1 MNNDKKHVIPRD
13 KYRRKRHEYFHN
25 EEREARIK
33 REKEQR
39 ERLAQKEQQQAKLNE
54 ERVKDNLR
62 KARIE
67 KLTQEEIQQQQH
79 LAKLRAENE
88 STSKVEGN
96 SKDSHNLTLPEEQH
110 LKKENKSENKDNK
123 ISDNARNQNQTTSI
137 DGNKNDTNSSQP
149 EYSRL
154 RKNKEKE
161 EQSTIKKEKNKKKQ
175 ANLTT
180 HQQEHG
186 HKSSKSNDTAK
197 VDKLTDNAKSGK
209 ARKDEHKT
217 TLTKETNDSSKRL
230 DDQTSNDNDKAQ
242 AHTSSKE
249 KQADDKDKPASNN
262 TNFMDQVKAFFKLH
276 WVKIVIVVAIILIIL
291 LLNAIISNINQGS
304 SVNQSESN
312 HTKYTS
318 TMKNANNTVKSVV
331 TVESD
336 APKKT
341 SVQQTNTN
349 SNSELG
355 SGVVYKKVGD
365 AFFILTNT
373 HIISDSDK
381 IKVTYGDHTSTQ
393 ASVIGKDKWSDIAVI
408 KANIKDQ
415 NIKPIEIGDS
425 SKLVLGES
433 IIVVGNP
440 LGEDFRNSV
449 SKGIVSGLNRAVAVD
464 FNQDSENDERIKAF
478 QIDASVN
485 PGNSGG
491 AVVNDSGRLVGI
503 VSLKINMP
511 NIEGMGF
518 AIPINDAMEIANE
531 LEKKGKI
538 DYPNTGIAIENV
550 QDLNSY
556 EREIL
561 NVPNDI
567 ANGIVVE
574 KLKDGGLGEK
584 SGLKTGDVVVE
595 LDSKTIK
602 NNLDYRQIIFNHRQ
616 DLATLTGKIYRDGKS
631 QEIKIKLK

>member
-1 MNNDKKHVIPRD
+1 MDNDKKHVIPRD

-88 STSKVEGN
+88 STSKVEGK
-96 SKDSHNLTLPEEQH
+96 SKESHNLTLPEEQH
-110 LKKENKSENKDNK
+110 LKKENKASENGD
-123 ISDNARNQNQTTSI
+123 NQTISI
-137 DGNKNDTNSSQP
+137 EKDTNDSNSSKP

-154 RKNKEKE
+154 RKNKDKE
-161 EQSTIKKEKNKKKQ
+161 EQSALKKEKNKQ
-175 ANLTT
+175 TNLTT
-180 HQQEHG
+180 HHTEQAEKPF
-186 HKSSKSNDTAK
+186 KSDNTHEASET
-197 VDKLTDNAKSGK
+197 TDNTKLGK
-209 ARKDEHKT
+209 ERKDEQNP
-217 TLTKETNDSSKRL
+217 TLTKETTNSSKRL
-230 DDQTSNDNDKAQ
+230 DNRTSNNNDNTQ
-242 AHTSSKE
+242 NHTSSEE
-249 KQADDKDKPASNN
+249 KQANDKEKLASNN

-276 WVKIVIVVAIILIIL
+276 WAKIVIVIAIILIIL
-291 LLNAIISNINQGS
+291 LLNAIISSINQGS
-304 SVNQSESN
+304 SINQSEDN
-312 HTKYTS
+312 HLKYTS

-365 AFFILTNT
+365 AFFILTNN
-373 HIISDSDK
+373 HIISGSDK
-381 IKVTYGDHTSTQ
+381 IKVTYGDHASTE
-393 ASVIGKDKWSDIAVI
+393 ARLVGKDKWSDIAVV

-440 LGEDFRNSV
+440 LGEDFKNSV

-464 FNQDSENDERIKAF
+464 FNQDNENDERIKAF

-518 AIPINDAMEIANE
+518 AIPINDAIEIANE

-561 NVPNDI
+561 DVPNDI